1 MSYKTYIVCFFCIS
15 LYPLVEVPLSVGD
28 FLDKHSI
35 LTIKV
40 QYMPDTE
47 KQKNVLHELLLL
59 EAMYKDII
67 HIPGLK
73 ELYHLLIDV
82 NQQLWDIESKKR
94 ACEADGIQNIILKV
108 KNNETLS
115 PNELELL
122 LTFLSLARQVYIQND
137 QRARIKK
144 VINILSGSDI
154 IEEKSH
160 F

>member
-1 MSYKTYIVCFFCIS
+1 
-15 LYPLVEVPLSVGD
+15 
-28 FLDKHSI
+28 
-35 LTIKV
+35 
-40 QYMPDTE
+40 
-47 KQKNVLHELLLL
+47 
-59 EAMYKDII
+59 MYKDLI

-73 ELYHLLIDV
+73 ELYHLLTDV
-82 NQQLWDIESKKR
+82 NQQLWDIESQKR
-94 ACEADGIQNIILKV
+94 ACEAKGIQTIILKV

-115 PNELELL
+115 PDELNLL

-144 VINILSGSDI
+144 VINIISGSDI